1 MLSYV
6 WVSVRGALISAARF
20 WICGT
25 AAPHCGRLFRDHTLG
40 VKVTGSFI
48 EAIVRSLAAWRSAAR
63 ASAGYGDISATGLP
77 RLVMTTCS
85 PVSTAERTS
94 EKR

>member
-1 MLSYV
+1 VHFVAGERSKAAAQGHRLVHRSDH
-6 WVSVRGALISAARF
+6 SIDGGLAL
-20 WICGT
+20 G
-25 AAPHCGRLFRDHTLG
+25 G
-40 VKVTGSFI
+40 
-48 EAIVRSLAAWRSAAR
+48 E